1 MRWQKIVT
9 LILGFWFVISAF
21 LPYILN
27 MPADVWNNFFMGIL
41 VILFGFLMVRN
52 FDFSVLII
60 ILSGIWISFISFIP
74 VFLTKPVNMVNSL
87 LIGILIV
94 VMSIVKGKQVV
105 R

>member
-9 LILGFWFVISAF
+9 LILGFWFVLSAF

-27 MPADVWNNFFMGIL
+27 MPPDVWNNFFMGML
-41 VILFGFLMVRN
+41 VIIFGLLMIKN
-52 FDFSVLII
+52 PDFSVIII
-60 ILSGIWISFISFIP
+60 ILSGIWISFISFVP
-74 VFLTKPVNMVNSL
+74 VFVTKPFNMVNSL

-94 VMSIVKGKQVV
+94 IMSLQRKRVI